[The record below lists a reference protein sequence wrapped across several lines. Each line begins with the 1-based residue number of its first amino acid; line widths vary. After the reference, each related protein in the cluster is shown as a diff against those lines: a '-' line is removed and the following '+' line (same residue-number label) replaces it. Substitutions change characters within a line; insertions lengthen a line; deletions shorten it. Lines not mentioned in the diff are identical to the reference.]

1 MTDKKQL
8 KFTQKSESLPN
19 SQAKISVTIP
29 KEDFESL
36 YKKSLKKVLENAEM
50 EGFRK
55 GHVPEKMFLQKHGE
69 FPILQDMAYSAID
82 ATYVEVLVDSKVK
95 VIGPPKVDIAKL
107 SKSDDFEYFI
117 IVDVLP
123 EITLG
128 DYKKLQKIKAKEVAS
143 TTNDE
148 VEKTI
153 EEIRNMRKDKDGNLP
168 EVNEEFIKTVGNFKD
183 LEDFK
188 KQIKENIESEKKYK
202 SEDARRVEIIE
213 TLISEAKGEMPETLV
228 QNELQKIEDRMNADL
243 SQMGTTV
250 DGYLKMMKKDKTEWL
265 KEQRAVAVKNSILQV
280 ALLQISKDENI
291 SVEKERLDAE
301 VAHMLLHYPG
311 LQEDRLRAYSEE
323 RMTNSL
329 VMEFLQNGK
338 LPDQKEFFKIDHE
351 HGEAEHNH

>member
-8 KFTQKSESLPN
+8 KFKQKSEVLPN
-19 SQAKISVTIP
+19 SQAKVTVTID
-29 KEDFESL
+29 KEDFENL

-55 GHVPEKMFLQKHGE
+55 GHVPEKMFLQKNGE
-69 FPILQDMAYSAID
+69 FPILQDMAYTAID
-82 ATYVEVLVDSKVK
+82 STYVDVLVESKVK
-95 VIGPPKVDIAKL
+95 VIGAPKVDIAKL
-107 SKSDDFEYFI
+107 SKGDDFEYFI

-128 DYKKLQKIKAKEVAS
+128 DYKKLQKIKEKAVES
-143 TTNDE
+143 TTDAE

-168 EVNEEFIKTVGNFKD
+168 EVNEEFLKTVGNFKD
-183 LEDFK
+183 IEDFK
-188 KQIKENIESEKKYK
+188 KQIKENIDSEKKYK
-202 SEDARRVEIIE
+202 AEDARRVEIIE
-213 TLISEAKGEMPETLV
+213 TLISEAKGDMPETLV

-265 KEQRAVAVKNSILQV
+265 NEQRAVAVKNSILQV
-280 ALLQISKDENI
+280 ALLQIAKDENI
-291 SVEKERLDAE
+291 AVEKERLDAE
-301 VAHMLLHYPG
+301 VAHMLLHYPT
-311 LQEDRLRAYSEE
+311 LQEERLRAYSEE

-338 LPDQKEFFKIDHE
+338 LPDQKEFFKVDHDHSHDE
-351 HGEAEHNH
+351 ENH